1 MFPEN
6 RTTKEVQE
14 NVTRRSSRATIVSTL
29 ITLMLELA
37 FVSFVAVVF
46 VVLDIQGQRGAIEKG
61 FLNEEKR
68 LSCPPKSSPAEM

>member
-1 MFPEN
+1 
-6 RTTKEVQE
+6 
-14 NVTRRSSRATIVSTL
+14 
-29 ITLMLELA
+29 MLELA